1 LEKTEENPPEFEDY
15 ESEAVS
21 EKKNESEKTEEK
33 PFSFPFL

>member
-15 ESEAVS
+15 ESEVVS